1 MLRYDKNNVEEL
13 KVFLYNSYVHD
24 AIIENVIFNCR
35 EDKIE
40 IELFNPISNVN
51 MHFTFLDIAIV
62 LKIQGEWAGSP
73 ETIISLTVEDDCSY
87 LQKYLRKHCCHT
99 EEALYLLFQMF
110 SGDELHIVS
119 KEVFIEM

>member
-24 AIIENVIFNCR
+24 AKIENVIFNCR